1 MTREPQPS
9 GHAAESRELLPIAT
23 GRRSLAVVTRL
34 LREHWRLT
42 ACAAAGLL
50 GATTVGLLTAPILG
64 HIVDLVA
71 EQQDEHALVVPVSLL
86 VLVAIGYGALTAVGV
101 SLVGRLGEA
110 VVAALRERF
119 IAQALRLPLDRLE
132 RAGSGDLTSRVTS
145 DVTLV
150 TRVVRDAL
158 PQLARA
164 ALTIV
169 LTLVALAVLDWRFL
183 LAALL
188 AAPIQLHTV
197 RWYVGRAAPLYAAHR
212 RSLGALQHQLLDTVG
227 GARTVRAFRLEA
239 EHTDKVDRSSRATVD
254 LALRGIRLLT
264 RFFARLNAAEFVGL
278 SSILVVGFW
287 LVTSGAATIGTAT
300 AAALY
305 FHGLFNPINT
315 ALMLVDDAQSAGAS
329 LARLIG
335 VSDLP
340 AEDESDRSLVP
351 LDGSVKL
358 AGVRHC
364 YTGDHEVLRDI
375 DLHIESDERVALVG
389 GSGAGKSTLAKLIA
403 GVHRATSGSLA
414 VCGRSLDE
422 LGPSAARGAVGL
434 ISQEVHVFAGPLA
447 DDLRLARP
455 EATDAEL
462 RAALTTVGALT
473 WADTL
478 PDGLATVVGAGG
490 HRLSTTQAQ
499 QLALARLVLAD
510 PPVAILDEATADAG
524 SAGARELERAADR
537 ALADRT
543 GLVVAHR
550 LTQAVAADRIVVL
563 HAGRIVEVGTH
574 DELVAANGRYAELW
588 GAWSS
593 IRG

>member
-1 MTREPQPS
+1 MTRETHS
-9 GHAAESRELLPIAT
+9 GGSAVPPRELLPIAS
-23 GRRSLAVVTRL
+23 GRRSLAVVGGL

-42 ACAAAGLL
+42 VCAAAGLL
-50 GATTVGLLTAPILG
+50 GATTVSLLTAPILG
-64 HIVDLVA
+64 HIVDLVVDRR
-71 EQQDEHALVVPVSLL
+71 DESALVVPIALL
-86 VLVAIGYGALTAVGV
+86 ILVAIGYGALTAVGI

-119 IAQALRLPLDRLE
+119 IAHALCLPLDRLE

-150 TRVVRDAL
+150 TRSVRDAL
-158 PQLARA
+158 PQLVRA
-164 ALTIV
+164 VLTIA

-212 RSLGALQHQLLDTVG
+212 RSMGALQHRLLDTVG

-239 EHTDKVDRSSRATVD
+239 DHADKVDRSSRTTVD

-264 RFFARLNAAEFVGL
+264 RFFSRLNAAEFVGL

-287 LVTSGAATIGTAT
+287 LVGSGAATIGTAT

-315 ALMLVDDAQSAGAS
+315 ALMLVDDAQSAGAGV
-329 LARLIG
+329 ARLIG

-340 AEDESDRSLVP
+340 AEDGSDTAPAP

-358 AGVRHC
+358 AGVRHS
-364 YTGDHEVLRDI
+364 YAGGHEVLRDV
-375 DLHIESDERVALVG
+375 DLHIESVERVALVG

-403 GVHRATSGSLA
+403 GVHTATGGSLA
-414 VCGRSLDE
+414 VCGLSLDE
-422 LGPSAARGAVGL
+422 LGATAARGVVAL

-455 EATDAEL
+455 DATEAQL
-462 RAALTTVGALT
+462 RAALAAAGALA
-473 WADTL
+473 WADAL
-478 PDGLATVVGAGG
+478 PEGLATMVGVGG
-490 HRLSTTQAQ
+490 HRLTTTQSQ

-524 SAGARELERAADR
+524 SAGARELELAADR
-537 ALADRT
+537 ALAGRT

-574 DELVAANGRYAELW
+574 DELVAAGGRYAELW
-588 GAWSS
+588 QAWSS
-593 IRG
+593 TR